1 MSPCQGSRGLPPS
14 EADRRPGCEA
24 FLAGQGHFGV
34 TPSPSHPPPQGL
46 SALAAFRLSGVIP
59 NAPFIFLSRG
69 LVNMEPA
76 SGGMGTRWVKD
87 DKSRPMAR
95 LRALIFTYISFIRA
109 TVSPGLASH
118 WVSAISGARGVS
130 SGGTGLQEALGLL
143 EAGSVSCQQAPEG
156 PAAKGNGGHPS
167 PTRWTWVRPKP
178 DHSWG
183 QNFCLLYW
191 QENQRLRKPPGSS
204 WRCPQPLRGERW
216 QVGPWARKEAGRLL
230 PRTGGSSAHTHTRT
244 GTGTRHHPAGPGA
257 AGSVPSPRQG
267 GCAA

>member
-1 MSPCQGSRGLPPS
+1 MTAAMVSIVSVLRWWRTTPHRGGAGPLMFPFSSECWGGRSVRPSQPPVSPCQGSRSLPPS
-14 EADRRPGCEA
+14 EADRCPGCGA

-34 TPSPSHPPPQGL
+34 TPSPSQPPPQGL

-143 EAGSVSCQQAPEG
+143 EAGSVSCQHAREG

-167 PTRWTWVRPKP
+167 PTR
-178 DHSWG
+178 
-183 QNFCLLYW
+183 
-191 QENQRLRKPPGSS
+191 
-204 WRCPQPLRGERW
+204 
-216 QVGPWARKEAGRLL
+216 
-230 PRTGGSSAHTHTRT
+230 
-244 GTGTRHHPAGPGA
+244 
-257 AGSVPSPRQG
+257 
-267 GCAA
+267 